1 MPWKET
7 IVYEERM
14 KFVVAWKEGGWSM
27 TDLCREFGI
36 SRVTGYK
43 YVEQY
48 ESQGLD
54 GLKDRSRAPKRQ
66 PKAVRPKMVEMIIRA
81 RDSHRTWGARK
92 LLALIKRR
100 YPGVSDWPCP
110 STVGRILSRKGL
122 TRKQKRQ
129 RKAVPVYP
137 LSHVTEPNDVWCADF
152 KGHFTVGNGLRCDP
166 LTITDAHSRFL
177 LGCKIV
183 PKTNTENTQAIF
195 TEVFREFGMPHA
207 IRTDNGAPFA
217 STSLAGLSRLSVW
230 WLKLGI
236 SLERIE
242 PGKPQQNGRHERMH
256 KTLKEATALPPK
268 SSLDDQQLA
277 FDLFMAEY
285 NYERPHEAL
294 RDKLPSELYKQSPR
308 EYPEKLP
315 EIAYATNMEVCRV
328 NDAGNIGYA
337 GFRIFLSGALAGEL
351 VGLEEISERHARIHF
366 ASVALGVIDMFTGKV
381 LQYRNPMPI
390 KPL

>member
-7 IVYEERM
+7 NVYEERM
-14 KFVVAWKEGGWSM
+14 KFIVAWRQGGWSM

-36 SRVTGYK
+36 SRITGYK
-43 YVEQY
+43 YLERY
-48 ESQGLD
+48 ESEGLD
-54 GLKDRSRAPKRQ
+54 GLKDKSRARKRQ
-66 PKAVRPKMVEMIIRA
+66 PKAIRPKMAEMIVRA
-81 RDSHRTWGARK
+81 RESHPTWGARK

-100 YPGVSDWPCP
+100 YAGVLDWPHP

-122 TRKQKRQ
+122 TQKQKRQ
-129 RKAVPVYP
+129 RKAVPINP
-137 LSHVTEPNDVWCADF
+137 LSHVVAPNDVWCADF

-177 LGCKIV
+177 LECRIV
-183 PKTNTENTQAIF
+183 PKTNTESTQAIF
-195 TEVFREFGMPHA
+195 TEVFREFGLPYA

-236 SLERIE
+236 HLERIE

-256 KTLKEATALPPK
+256 KTLKQSTALPPK
-268 SSLDDQQLA
+268 SSLDAQQRA
-277 FDLFMAEY
+277 FDLFMEEY

-294 RDKLPSELYKQSPR
+294 RDKLPSELYERSPR
-308 EYPEKLP
+308 EYPERLP
-315 EIAYATNMEVCRV
+315 EIAYPTNMEICRV
-328 NDAGNIGYA
+328 NDAGNIGYS
-337 GFRIFLSGALAGEL
+337 GFRVFLSGALAGEL

-366 ASVALGVIDMFTGKV
+366 ASVALGIIDMFTGKV

>member
-7 IVYEERM
+7 GVYEERM
-14 KFVVAWKEGGWSM
+14 KFIVAWKQGGWSM

-36 SRVTGYK
+36 SRITGYK
-43 YVEQY
+43 YLERY
-48 ESQGLD
+48 ESEGLD
-54 GLKDRSRAPKRQ
+54 GLKDKSRARKRQ
-66 PKAVRPKMVEMIIRA
+66 PKAIRPKTVEMIVRA
-81 RDSHRTWGARK
+81 RESHPTWGARK

-100 YPGVSDWPCP
+100 YAGVSDWPHP
-110 STVGRILSRKGL
+110 STVGRILRRKGL
-122 TRKQKRQ
+122 TQKQKRQ
-129 RKAVPVYP
+129 RRAVPVNP
-137 LSHVTEPNDVWCADF
+137 LSHVIAPNDVWCADF

-177 LGCKIV
+177 LGCRIV
-183 PKTNTENTQAIF
+183 PKANTENTQAIF
-195 TEVFREFGMPHA
+195 TEVFREFGLPYA

-236 SLERIE
+236 HLERIE

-256 KTLKEATALPPK
+256 KTLKESTALPPK
-268 SSLDDQQLA
+268 SSLDAQQLA
-277 FDLFMAEY
+277 FDLFMEEY

-294 RDKLPSELYKQSPR
+294 RDKLPSELYERSPR
-308 EYPEKLP
+308 EYPDRLP
-315 EIAYATNMEVCRV
+315 EVAYPTNMEICRV
-328 NDAGNIGYA
+328 NDAGNIGYS

-366 ASVALGVIDMFTGKV
+366 ASVALGIIDMFTGKV